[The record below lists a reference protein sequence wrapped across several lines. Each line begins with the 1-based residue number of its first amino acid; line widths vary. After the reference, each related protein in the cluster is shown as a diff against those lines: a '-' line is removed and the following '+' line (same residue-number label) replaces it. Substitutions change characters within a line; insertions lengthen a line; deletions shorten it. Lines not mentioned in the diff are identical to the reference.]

1 MKKYTLIPALAL
13 AVGAISLS
21 SIPVASASFGTGIGV
36 SFPTSGSHSSEI
48 VPSYAAFSFD
58 KIVEELTV
66 VSDDDKR
73 ALGAEF
79 RVDEVFERRDGDDVQ
94 MVRRLIMEAKVTN
107 DGDNDY
113 SIAHRDGQVYDFA
126 ILDKNGKTLYKWSD
140 GMAFTQALTSST
152 VAAHKSEVYTAELDR
167 KAYRKIKDDG
177 VLVTAWLVDT
187 PYKITT
193 RMPTKVRS
201 STPVTLHGGIIIG
214 NGPWYDD

>member
-66 VSDDDKR
+66 EEKH
-73 ALGAEF
+73 G
-79 RVDEVFERRDGDDVQ
+79 
-94 MVRRLIMEAKVTN
+94 RLVMELK
-107 DGDNDY
+107 
-113 SIAHRDGQVYDFA
+113 VYDFA

-152 VAAHKSEVYTAELDR
+152 VAAHKIEVYKAELDR

-193 RMPTKVRS
+193 RMPTKVGN

>member
-1 MKKYTLIPALAL
+1 M
-13 AVGAISLS
+13 
-21 SIPVASASFGTGIGV
+21 
-36 SFPTSGSHSSEI
+36 
-48 VPSYAAFSFD
+48 PSYAAFSFD

-66 VSDDDKR
+66 EEKH
-73 ALGAEF
+73 G
-79 RVDEVFERRDGDDVQ
+79 
-94 MVRRLIMEAKVTN
+94 RLVMELKVTN
-107 DGDNDY
+107 DGDSDY

-126 ILDKNGKTLYKWSD
+126 ILDKNGKT
-140 GMAFTQALTSST
+140 QALTSST
-152 VAAHKSEVYTAELDR
+152 VAAHKIEVYKAELDR

-193 RMPTKVRS
+193 RMPTKVGN

>member
-36 SFPTSGSHSSEI
+36 SFPTSGSH
-48 VPSYAAFSFD
+48 

-66 VSDDDKR
+66 EEKH
-73 ALGAEF
+73 G
-79 RVDEVFERRDGDDVQ
+79 
-94 MVRRLIMEAKVTN
+94 RLVMELKVTN
-107 DGDNDY
+107 DGDSDY

-152 VAAHKSEVYTAELDR
+152 VAAHKIEVYKAELDR

-193 RMPTKVRS
+193 RMPTKVGN

>member
-66 VSDDDKR
+66 EEKH
-73 ALGAEF
+73 G
-79 RVDEVFERRDGDDVQ
+79 
-94 MVRRLIMEAKVTN
+94 RLVMELKVTN
-107 DGDNDY
+107 DGDSDY

-140 GMAFTQALTSST
+140 GMAFTQAVTSST

-187 PYKITT
+187 
-193 RMPTKVRS
+193 RS
-201 STPVTLHGGIIIG
+201 RRACRQKSAAPRL
-214 NGPWYDD
+214 

>member
-66 VSDDDKR
+66 EEKH
-73 ALGAEF
+73 G
-79 RVDEVFERRDGDDVQ
+79 
-94 MVRRLIMEAKVTN
+94 RLVMELKVTN
-107 DGDNDY
+107 DGDSDY

-152 VAAHKSEVYTAELDR
+152 VAAHKIEVYKAELDR

-193 RMPTKVRS
+193 RMPTKVGN
-201 STPVTLHGGIIIG
+201 STP
-214 NGPWYDD
+214 

>member
-1 MKKYTLIPALAL
+1 M
-13 AVGAISLS
+13 
-21 SIPVASASFGTGIGV
+21 PVASASFGTGIGV

-58 KIVEELTV
+58 KIIEELTV
-66 VSDDDKR
+66 EEKH
-73 ALGAEF
+73 G
-79 RVDEVFERRDGDDVQ
+79 
-94 MVRRLIMEAKVTN
+94 RLVMELKVTN
-107 DGDNDY
+107 DGDSDY

-152 VAAHKSEVYTAELDR
+152 VAAHKSEVYKAELDR

-187 PYKITT
+187 PLQDHDAHAD
-193 RMPTKVRS
+193 KVG
-201 STPVTLHGGIIIG
+201 TPRL
-214 NGPWYDD
+214 